1 MSLSTCR
8 AVRLT
13 RIAILASFAGLALA
27 TPAAFAQRDAAP
39 VRADTGIRPEGR
51 SNGKNAQGQDEL
63 PIRRIT
69 LYRSGVGSFERRG
82 LVQGDAAVQL
92 RFKTEQINDIL
103 KSMVALDLSK
113 NGTVDGI
120 SYGSKEPLN
129 RRLASFGVDISG
141 NPTLGQLLAA
151 LRGTEVI
158 VSFPDTKVEGVILGV
173 ETKME
178 PVTKDAPPVAVEY
191 LNVVTASGI
200 RSIKL
205 SLANSVEIKDQA
217 LNAELSRALAAVAEY
232 RADRTKT
239 VEVNFAGEGAR
250 ECIIAYV
257 QEAPMW
263 KTSYRLVLPDSQ
275 RAKDKAEPVKN
286 DDRFTMQAW
295 AIVENTT
302 DEDWKDVTLSLVA
315 GRPVSFRMDLYEP
328 LYVFRPEIP
337 VPMVPGVLPRQYAGG
352 TDVFNGDK
360 GMAADRSRADLSERR
375 MMKAPASPPAPAS
388 AAGGRGQSPFR
399 DGADA
404 VMESAISSEDM
415 TGYAARSQGGAVE
428 AGEVFMYQVD
438 HPVTVERQRSA
449 MIPLL
454 NAGIDGRRVSIF
466 NPSDGGEH
474 PMRGLEVRNSTNLQF
489 MPGPISVFDGG
500 AYAGDAQIGHVPAGD
515 KRLLAY
521 SVDLDVTV
529 LRKDESH
536 ERVRKVKLVRGAFDI
551 TSLYQNGVSY
561 TFTNK
566 DKARDRLVIVEQPRL
581 GGSWML
587 AEPKKPYEQ
596 TDALYRFE
604 VPAEAGKAGS
614 IKVVQELISS
624 RTIGVL
630 AIDLPTLIAYQQQ
643 GNGVVSDAVI
653 QAFREAQRLQSVVS
667 QAQQRIADLEAQRQA
682 IDTDQNRIRQNMNS
696 IDRTSTLYATYLK
709 KLTEQETKVEQLAGD
724 TEKAREALR
733 KAESDLNNYVA
744 GLNVE

>member
-1 MSLSTCR
+1 MPSTALATR
-8 AVRLT
+8 ALRLT
-13 RIAILASFAGLALA
+13 RTAVLAAVAGLALA
-27 TPAAFAQRDAAP
+27 APTALAQRDS
-39 VRADTGIRPEGR
+39 ADGGRNELRTEGR
-51 SNGKNAQGQDEL
+51 PLVSQGQDEL

-82 LVQGDAAVQL
+82 LVQGNAAVQL

-103 KSMVALDLSK
+103 KSMVALDLSRQ
-113 NGTVDGI
+113 GTVDGI
-120 SYGSKEPLN
+120 SYGSKEPLS
-129 RRLASFGVDISG
+129 RRLASFGVDISN

-151 LRGTEVI
+151 LRGTEVR
-158 VSFPDTKVEGVILGV
+158 VTFADATVEGVILGV

-178 PVTKDAPPVAVEY
+178 PVTKDAPPVPVEY
-191 LNVVTASGI
+191 LNIVTSAGI

-205 SLANSVEIKDQA
+205 SLANSVELKDQA
-217 LNAELSRALAAVAEY
+217 LNAELGRALAAVAEY

-239 VEVNFAGEGAR
+239 VDVHFAGEGAR
-250 ECIIAYV
+250 ECVVAYV

-263 KTSYRLVLPDSQ
+263 KTSYRLVLPDAQKS
-275 RAKDKAEPVKN
+275 KDKAEPVKN

-337 VPMVPGVLPRQYAGG
+337 VPMVPGVLPRQYAAG
-352 TDVFNGDK
+352 TDYTNAPEMDLQRTLGRPGD
-360 GMAADRSRADLSERR
+360 RARR
-375 MMKAPASPPAPAS
+375 EAPAPAPAS
-388 AAGGRGQSPFR
+388 KAAGGQSPFR
-399 DGADA
+399 DNNA
-404 VMESAISSEDM
+404 VAEVAEPLSAEDM
-415 TGYAARSQGGAVE
+415 TGYAARAQGGAVE

-474 PMRGLEVRNSTNLQF
+474 PMRGLEIRNTSNLQF

-521 SVDLDVTV
+521 SVDLDVNV

-536 ERVRKVKLVRGAFDI
+536 ERIRRVKLVRGAFDI
-551 TSLYQNGVSY
+551 TSLYQNAVSY

-566 DKARDRLVIVEQPRL
+566 DKARDRLVVVEQPRL
-581 GGSWML
+581 GGGWTL
-587 AEPKKPYEQ
+587 AQPKQPAEQ
-596 TDALYRFE
+596 TDTLYRFE
-604 VPAEAGKAGS
+604 VPVEATKAS
-614 IKVVQELISS
+614 TIKIAQELISS

-630 AIDLPTLIAYQQQ
+630 SIDLPTLLAYQQQ

-653 QAFREAQRLQSVVS
+653 QAFREAQRLQSLVS
-667 QAQQRIADLEAQRQA
+667 QAQQRIADLESQRQA
-682 IDTDQNRIRQNMNS
+682 IDTDQNRIRQNMAA
-696 IDRTSTLYATYLK
+696 IDRTSTLYANYLK
-709 KLTEQETKVEQLAGD
+709 KLTEQETRVEQLAND
-724 TEKAREALR
+724 LDKAREALR
-733 KAESDLNNYVA
+733 KAEADLNNYVA

>member
-1 MSLSTCR
+1 MPVTARR
-8 AVRLT
+8 APGLT
-13 RIAILASFAGLALA
+13 RTALLAALAGLALA
-27 TPAAFAQRDAAP
+27 APAALAQRESAGAARNGL
-39 VRADTGIRPEGR
+39 RAEGR
-51 SNGKNAQGQDEL
+51 NAEKQAQGQDEL

-82 LVQGDAAVQL
+82 LVQGNSAVQL

-103 KSMVALDLSK
+103 KSMVALDLSRQ
-113 NGTVDGI
+113 GTVDGI
-120 SYGSKEPLN
+120 SYGSKEPLS
-129 RRLASFGVDISG
+129 RRLASFGVDISN

-151 LRGTEVI
+151 LRGTEVV
-158 VSFPDTKVEGVILGV
+158 VSFPDSKVEGVILGV

-205 SLANSVEIKDQA
+205 SLANAVELKDKA
-217 LNAELSRALAAVAEY
+217 LNAELGRALAAVAEY

-250 ECIIAYV
+250 EAVIAYV

-263 KTSYRLVLPDSQ
+263 KTSYRLVLPD
-275 RAKDKAEPVKN
+275 AVKGKDGKAEGVKA

-328 LYVFRPEIP
+328 LYVFRPEIA

-352 TDVFNGDK
+352 VDVFGEK
-360 GMAADRSRADLSERR
+360 GARDEERAAMKSEVMRRSAR
-375 MMKAPASPPAPAS
+375 PASPPAPAS
-388 AAGGRGQSPFR
+388 AAPGNATGGIAY
-399 DGADA
+399 ADA
-404 VMESAISSEDM
+404 SEAKALSSEDLA
-415 TGYAARSQGGAVE
+415 GYAARSQGGAVE

-466 NPSDGGEH
+466 NPNDGGEH
-474 PMRGLEVRNSTNLQF
+474 PMRGLEIRNSSNLQF

-521 SVDLDVTV
+521 SVDLDVNV
-529 LRKDESH
+529 LRKDDSS

-551 TSLYQNGVSY
+551 TSLYQNSVSY
-561 TFTNK
+561 QFTNK

-581 GGSWML
+581 GGSWKL
-587 AEPKKPYEQ
+587 AAPEKPSEQ

-604 VPAEAGKAGS
+604 VPVAADKAGD
-614 IKVVQELISS
+614 IKVVQEMISS
-624 RTIGVL
+624 RTVGVL
-630 AIDLPTLIAYQQQ
+630 SIDMPTLLAYQRQ
-643 GNGVVSDAVI
+643 GGGVVSDAVI
-653 QAFREAQRLQSVVS
+653 QAFREAQRLQAVVA
-667 QAQQRIADLEAQRQA
+667 QAQQRIADLEAQRAA
-682 IDTDQNRIRQNMNS
+682 IDTDQNRLRQNMNS
-696 IDRTSTLYATYLK
+696 IDRTSELYKRYLN
-709 KLTEQETKVEQLAGD
+709 KLTEQETKVEQLAVD
-724 TEKAREALR
+724 ADKAREALR
-733 KAESDLNNYVA
+733 AAEEALNNYVA
-744 GLNVE
+744 NLNVE

>member
-1 MSLSTCR
+1 MNLSTR
-8 AVRLT
+8 RVRLT
-13 RIAILASFAGLALA
+13 DLSRVALLAAFAGLALA
-27 TPAAFAQRDAAP
+27 TPAFAQREGAAP
-39 VRADTGIRPEGR
+39 TTAPARADTGVRAEGR
-51 SNGKNAQGQDEL
+51 RAQGQDDL

-158 VSFPDTKVEGVILGV
+158 VSFPDSKVEGVILGV

-191 LNVVTASGI
+191 LNIVTASGI

-205 SLANSVEIKDQA
+205 SLANSVEIKDPA
-217 LNAELSRALAAVAEY
+217 LNAELGRALAAVAEY

-257 QEAPMW
+257 QESPMW

-275 RAKDKAEPVKN
+275 KAKDKAEPVKN

-352 TDVFNGDK
+352 VDIFAAKSGAD
-360 GMAADRSRADLSERR
+360 AADGREEQRSRRSGGRV
-375 MMKAPASPPAPAS
+375 PASPAPTAAPAMDMAEMKAVQPGLS
-388 AAGGRGQSPFR
+388 A
-399 DGADA
+399 
-404 VMESAISSEDM
+404 EDM

-529 LRKDESH
+529 LRKDESQ
-536 ERVRKVKLVRGAFDI
+536 ERIRKVKLVRGAFDI

-581 GGSWML
+581 GGSWTL

-624 RTIGVL
+624 RSIGVL
-630 AIDLPTLIAYQQQ
+630 AMDLPTLIAYQQQ
-643 GNGVVSDAVI
+643 GGGIVSDAVI
-653 QAFREAQRLQSVVS
+653 QAFREAQRLQSIVS
-667 QAQQRIADLEAQRQA
+667 QAQQRIADLESQRQA

-696 IDRTSTLYATYLK
+696 IDRTSGLYATYLK
-709 KLTEQETKVEQLAGD
+709 KLTEQETKVEQLAND

-733 KAESDLNNYVA
+733 KAQADLNSYVA